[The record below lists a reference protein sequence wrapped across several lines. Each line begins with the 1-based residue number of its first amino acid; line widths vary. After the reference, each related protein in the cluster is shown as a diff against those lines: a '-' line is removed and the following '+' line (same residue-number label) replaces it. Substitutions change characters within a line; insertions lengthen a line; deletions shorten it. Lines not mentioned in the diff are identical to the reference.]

1 MHRLR
6 VNEVYLCVCVFW
18 GGGVRDGDFLCLPL
32 MHVLLEHSV
41 LVASYQEYGG

>member
-1 MHRLR
+1 MK
-6 VNEVYLCVCVFW
+6 YICVSVCLG

>member
-1 MHRLR
+1 MK
-6 VNEVYLCVCVFW
+6 YICVSVCL

>member
-1 MHRLR
+1 MK
-6 VNEVYLCVCVFW
+6 YICVSVCWDW
-18 GGGVRDGDFLCLPL
+18 GGDFLCLPL

>member
-1 MHRLR
+1 MK
-6 VNEVYLCVCVFW
+6 YICVSVCWDW
-18 GGGVRDGDFLCLPL
+18 GGGYGDFLCLPL

>member
-6 VNEVYLCVCVFW
+6 VNEVYLCVCVLGL
-18 GGGVRDGDFLCLPL
+18 GGGGYGDFLCLPL

>member
-1 MHRLR
+1 MK
-6 VNEVYLCVCVFW
+6 YICVSVCWDW
-18 GGGVRDGDFLCLPL
+18 GGYGDFLCLPL

>member
-1 MHRLR
+1 MK
-6 VNEVYLCVCVFW
+6 YICVSVCW
-18 GGGVRDGDFLCLPL
+18 DGGGVRDGDFLCLPL

>member
-1 MHRLR
+1 MK
-6 VNEVYLCVCVFW
+6 YICVSVCWDW
-18 GGGVRDGDFLCLPL
+18 GGGDFLCLPL

>member
-1 MHRLR
+1 MK
-6 VNEVYLCVCVFW
+6 YICVSVCL
-18 GGGVRDGDFLCLPL
+18 GGGDFLCLPL

>member
-6 VNEVYLCVCVFW
+6 VNEVYLCVW

>member
-1 MHRLR
+1 MS
-6 VNEVYLCVCVFW
+6 VCW
-18 GGGVRDGDFLCLPL
+18 DGGGGVRDGDFLCLPL